1 MIDRDRISI
10 YFINWMYL
18 EGVIFYTHLVG
29 MVRFTCSVLDS
40 CSIPN
45 MQRRS

>member
-1 MIDRDRISI
+1 MIDRDRIRHI
-10 YFINWMYL
+10 FYEL
-18 EGVIFYTHLVG
+18 DVLRRGHFYTHLVG
-29 MVRFTCSVLDS
+29 MARFTCSVLDS